1 MIHDKT
7 TVEPADD
14 RQVTGD
20 EPYTIED
27 LAERHGLNVEE
38 GRDLM
43 REYGTDRKTLDRAA
57 GQMRRSVVAR

>member
-20 EPYTIED
+20 EPYTVDD
-27 LAERHGLNVEE
+27 LKKSHGLTIEE
-38 GRDLM
+38 ARDLM
-43 REYGTDRKTLDRAA
+43 RECGTDRNTLDRAA
-57 GQMRRSVVAR
+57 EQMRRSVVAR